1 MKRILIVPMLLA
13 VAGMSAQKVKNPG
26 DFDEIKVFDRISVT
40 LFPSEEN
47 KVEISGSKSGDVEV
61 VNNNGQLKIRMSVG
75 RLLDGETVMAKVY
88 FKTLKSIDASEGSE
102 IETGEILKQSS
113 IIVTAKEGAQISLG
127 LEVGSVDAKAVTG
140 GVVALSGKAD
150 SLDAKLGTG
159 GILKAKDLVTINT
172 EVDINAGGE
181 ASVNATELVDAD
193 VKAGGNV
200 TIYGHPKKIE
210 KKITLGGSIEE
221 SKH

>member
-113 IIVTAKEGAQISLG
+113 IIVIAKEGAQISLG

>member
-113 IIVTAKEGAQISLG
+113 IIVTAKEGAKISLG

-181 ASVNATELVDAD
+181 ATVNATELVDAD